1 MKNIQVIEE
10 RCLPSGEYETLER
23 TVAFN
28 VGDISF
34 IEDCPK
40 ITMIESKIDRCK
52 IAMRSGQEFY
62 VYWDKKALEQ
72 HLGLKVE

>member
-1 MKNIQVIEE
+1 M
-10 RCLPSGEYETLER
+10 
-23 TVAFN
+23 
-28 VGDISF
+28 GDISF